1 MTPVWFITAAS
12 SGFGHELVLSALS
25 RGHKVIATARTL
37 KKIDDLKSAG
47 ADTMTLDITAPLPE
61 LQAVVRAV
69 EKKYGR
75 VDYLVNAAG
84 YILEG
89 CIEETSPEESYQ
101 QFNTNVFGA
110 LNVIR
115 AFLPLLRTQKSP
127 ESGPRAT
134 IAQFSSLGAWMGGPG
149 CGLYVMSK
157 AAASMIAESL
167 RPELSPFNINVT
179 AVEPGYFRTGF
190 LTSNARVIAANHI
203 DVYEDENIPSGQMKK
218 VLTAQNGQ
226 QLGDVKKGVK
236 VLVDILTS
244 TGVAEGKELPV
255 RLILGSDCEAVIRE
269 KCNSTLRSMDEWGP
283 IARLTDYTD

>member
-12 SGFGHELVLSALS
+12 SGFGHEIVLSALS

-37 KKIDDLKSAG
+37 RKIDDLKSAG

-61 LQAVVRAV
+61 LQAIVQAV

-89 CIEETSPEESYQ
+89 CIEETTPEETYR

-110 LNVIR
+110 LNIIR
-115 AFLPLLRTQKSP
+115 AFLPLLRTQPLP

-134 IAQFSSLGAWMGGPG
+134 IATFSSLGAWMGGPG

-157 AAASMIAESL
+157 ASASMIAESL
-167 RPELSPFNINVT
+167 HPELSPFNIKVT

-190 LTSNARVIAANHI
+190 LKSDARVIAANHI
-203 DVYEDENIPSGQMKK
+203 DVYEDENTPSGQMKK
-218 VLTAQNGQ
+218 ILTAQNGQ
-226 QLGDVKKGVK
+226 QLGDVKKGAK
-236 VLVDILTS
+236 VLVDILTG

-269 KCNSTLRSMDEWGP
+269 KCNSTLGSLDEWGP
-283 IARLTDYTD
+283 IARLTDHS